1 MTSPA
6 EVESGSTVAQAA
18 VQMGAVTAASRVIGF
33 LRVLVIAAVLGT
45 TYLGNTFQSSN
56 TVSNV
61 LFELIAAG
69 ALSAALVPGFVTR
82 LRDGVHVA
90 RLANALCGI
99 AVVGLGVVSIAAMVN
114 ARWIAELLVS
124 RAPSSAVAEQQADLA
139 TFLLWFFI
147 PQLVFYGVGA
157 IAIAVLQAQRRFIP
171 GAVAPVASSVVLL
184 ITMGIFRLIAGPD
197 PGLTL
202 TLAARLT
209 LAFGGTLAVIA
220 FVAIPVAAVW
230 ASGMRFYP
238 SLHWGGT
245 LPLLRSSL
253 WAVVLHAGL
262 GALLAAALVS
272 GNAVAGGV
280 VAFQVAWTFFL
291 APYAVLAQPIHTA
304 ILPELTLEANDPD
317 AFAASVRWSL
327 AGMARLLIP
336 VSALLFAF
344 ARPLME
350 VLAFGNASG
359 GTALLATALAWLAV
373 GLFPYGALLL
383 ATRAFFALG
392 DTRTPAVLTVF
403 GSLIGACI
411 MLMGSALVGGT
422 AVVAIIAIGQS
433 VGAFIAAIALL
444 AVLHSRL
451 GRPVTPVMIVT
462 VCAVVLPLGALLTW
476 FAAVTRVES
485 RIVTAAV
492 FGGISAVVVVLY
504 LGLLRWVRWLR
515 LPERGA

>member
-1 MTSPA
+1 
-6 EVESGSTVAQAA
+6 
-18 VQMGAVTAASRVIGF
+18 MGAVTAASRVIGF
-33 LRVLVIAAVLGT
+33 IRVLAIAAVLGT
-45 TYLGNTFQSSN
+45 TYLGNTFQASN

-69 ALSAALVPGFVTR
+69 ALSAALVPGFVNR
-82 LRDGVHVA
+82 LRDGEHVA

-99 AVVGLGVVSIAAMVN
+99 AVVALGIVSIIAVAN
-114 ARWIAELLVS
+114 ARWIAEVLVS
-124 RAPSSAVAEQQADLA
+124 RAPSNAVAEQQADLA

-147 PQLVFYGVGA
+147 PQLVFYGIGA
-157 IAIAVLQAQRRFIP
+157 IAIAVLQAQRRFIA

-184 ITMGIFRLIAGPD
+184 VTMAIFRLLAGPD
-197 PGLTL
+197 PGLSL
-202 TLAARLT
+202 SLAARLT
-209 LAFGGTLAVIA
+209 LALGGTLAVVA

-230 ASGMRFYP
+230 TSGMRFYP
-238 SLHWGGT
+238 SLRWRGT
-245 LPLLRSSL
+245 VPVLRASL

-262 GALLAAALVS
+262 GALLGAALIS

-304 ILPELTLEANDPD
+304 ILPELTLEANQPD

-350 VLAFGNASG
+350 VLAFGNAEE
-359 GTALLATALAWLAV
+359 GTRLLATALAWLAV

-392 DTRTPAVLTVF
+392 DTRTPAVLTLF
-403 GSLIGACI
+403 GALVGACI

-433 VGAFIAAIALL
+433 AGAFVAAIALL

-451 GRPVTPVMIVT
+451 GRPVTPVIIVP
-462 VCAVVLPLGALLTW
+462 VAAIAIPLGAALTW
-476 FAAVTRVES
+476 FAAVTRFQS
-485 RIVTAAV
+485 RLGTAVV
-492 FGGISAVVVVLY
+492 FGAVGAVVVLVY